1 MDKKHQSV
9 QNQFQMLV
17 SCFMDPL
24 DSMVCKIPSSIRCKT
39 DTNIAWQLV
48 IHKDLLVFGAQEYLY
63 TNDGVPND

>member
-17 SCFMDPL
+17 GCFMDPL
-24 DSMVCKIPSSIRCKT
+24 GSMVCKIASSIRCKA

-48 IHKDLLVFGAQEYLY
+48 IHKDLLVFGVQEYLY
-63 TNDGVPND
+63 TNDGRPND